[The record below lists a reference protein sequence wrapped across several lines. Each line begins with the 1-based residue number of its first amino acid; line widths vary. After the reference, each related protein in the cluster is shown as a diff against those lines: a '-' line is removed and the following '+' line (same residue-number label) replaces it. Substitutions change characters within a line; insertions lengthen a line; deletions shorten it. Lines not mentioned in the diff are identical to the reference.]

1 MNKSM
6 KNKILIMAG
15 IAGSLFFTGVA
26 VCSAQDGVQTRS
38 ITSDDFASQRPQNAD
53 LSNQK
58 KAVPKPRPFR
68 YKYVRTYKNPV
79 RAKRPEKVVAS
90 NAPQK
95 MTEIGVT
102 MWKLREPRPSEKN
115 AFLLPVLDDNQE
127 RKMWLAER
135 VPIDTVFQPGDR
147 VRFAIESSDSGY
159 LYVFG
164 RETYSDGSFGAPYPI
179 FSGSETSQNAVRPG
193 MLFDIPDQR
202 EDLPYLKIDPKKAN
216 YTGELLTI
224 IVSPKAS
231 ADLALDKDNAL
242 KDGSK
247 LAELEF
253 NSEVEIFSRTDS
265 VDRIFSK
272 AEAEATC
279 GVKTRELVRDTPSA
293 DPSGTRSRQLSRQEA
308 LPQTIFRV
316 KGVSGRP
323 AVAFIKLAVQN

>member
-1 MNKSM
+1 
-6 KNKILIMAG
+6 
-15 IAGSLFFTGVA
+15 
-26 VCSAQDGVQTRS
+26 
-38 ITSDDFASQRPQNAD
+38 
-53 LSNQK
+53 
-58 KAVPKPRPFR
+58 
-68 YKYVRTYKNPV
+68 
-79 RAKRPEKVVAS
+79 
-90 NAPQK
+90 

-102 MWKLREPRPSEKN
+102 MWRLREPHASEKN

-164 RETYSDGSFGAPYPI
+164 RETYSDGSLGAPYPI
-179 FSGSETSQNAVRPG
+179 FSGSRVDENAVRPG

-202 EDLPYLKIDPKKAN
+202 EDLPYLKIDPKKPN

-224 IVSPKAS
+224 IVSPKPS
-231 ADLALDKDNAL
+231 ADLALDKNNAL
-242 KDGSK
+242 KDGGK
-247 LAELEF
+247 LSELEF

-272 AEAEATC
+272 AESEATC
-279 GVKTRELVRDTPSA
+279 GVKTRELVRDTKDTPGT
-293 DPSGTRSRQLSRQEA
+293 DPCGTRSRQLSREEA

-323 AVAFIKLAVQN
+323 AVAFIKMAVQS